1 MDFWAKQEQAQRYT
15 FVLTVLF
22 LLAVFFTI
30 FLMNVVVGVLLFAF
44 HKAGSVFIHQF
55 SLIIVLGMSS
65 VILLG
70 SAVEWLRLREGG
82 RALAA
87 RLNARRIFIDATVP
101 EEQLLRN
108 VVEEL
113 SIASGVPAPALYV
126 LDDELG
132 VNAFVAGYMAYDR
145 VLVVTWGMLQ
155 TLDRQELQ
163 GVIAHEYSHI
173 RQGDTAL
180 NLKLMALL
188 SGLLS
193 IGMLGSWVAQ
203 SGFSLQ
209 RNFRQERYADAPFI
223 VVGGMIWLIGSVG
236 VLMARL
242 IKFAILRQREY
253 FADAA
258 SVQFTRSPGVL
269 QALLR
274 IRAHH
279 VGTQLH
285 GVYTEAISHFCFAQA
300 LSQSSWFS
308 THPDIDDR
316 ILAINPAAL
325 RRALAQDRILAKKQS
340 SALLDEADMQEDILV
355 PAKDQEPIEWQPPEP
370 LPKIRLN
377 PVSVGA
383 KDAIKPLNPE
393 MRMGMTRPD
402 VIKRALSTPTGCRE
416 LLAAVLALRQQVGCE
431 PEQQQI
437 SRAIVEA
444 LANMDPRVYFSI
456 FLQAVDRL
464 GELPASASRQLLT
477 RLADIIQSDNH
488 IGLMDVLLLEHV
500 KAKLKQLPPV
510 VPVAMENCATAIA
523 QLVEA
528 LLHVQRLHPEQID
541 KARERVLRT
550 ILTRRQIEALDL
562 PQIIE
567 AEINLGQV
575 LHQLSGLLRREKMNV
590 LAVAET
596 CLWVDTHMTQEEQDV
611 LDLLY
616 WRLGFEAKTMVDHK
630 AQLMS
635 LEV

>member
-1 MDFWAKQEQAQRYT
+1 MDFWAKQEQAKRYT
-15 FVLTVLF
+15 LVLSTLF
-22 LLAVFFTI
+22 LLAIFFTI
-30 FLMNVVVGVLLFAF
+30 FMMNAVAGIFLLVFD
-44 HKAGSVFIHQF
+44 KADSVFIHQYSPSILF
-55 SLIIVLGMSS
+55 GMLGI
-65 VILLG
+65 ILLG
-70 SAVEWLRLREGG
+70 SCLEWFRLREGG

-101 EEQLLRN
+101 EEQLLKN

-155 TLDRQELQ
+155 TLDRHELQ

-193 IGMLGSWVAQ
+193 ISMIGSWVAQ
-203 SGFSLQ
+203 SGFSFQQ
-209 RNFRQERYADAPFI
+209 RSRRERYIDGPFI
-223 VVGGMIWLIGSVG
+223 IVGGLIWLIGSVG
-236 VLMARL
+236 VLMVRL

-258 SVQFTRSPGVL
+258 SVQFTRSYGVL

-285 GVYTEAISHFCFAQA
+285 GVYTESISHFCFAQA
-300 LSQSSWFS
+300 LNQKSWFS
-308 THPDIDDR
+308 THPELDDR
-316 ILAINPAAL
+316 ILAINPASL
-325 RRALAQDRILAKKQS
+325 RRALVQDRILARKQHQ
-340 SALLDEADMQEDILV
+340 LDDVEEQEDILL
-355 PAKDQEPIEWQPPEP
+355 PAKDQEPIEWQAPVP
-370 LPKIRLN
+370 LPRIRLN
-377 PVSVGA
+377 PVSVGV
-383 KDAIKPLNPE
+383 KDAIKPLHPE
-393 MRMGMTRPD
+393 LRMTMARPD
-402 VIKRALSTPTGCRE
+402 VLKRALSTPTGCRE
-416 LLAAVLALRQQVGCE
+416 LLAAILALRQQVSCE
-431 PEQQQI
+431 PEKQQI

-444 LANMDPRVYFSI
+444 LAKMDPRVYFSI
-456 FLQAVDRL
+456 FLQAVERL
-464 GELPASASRQLLT
+464 GELPASVSRQLLT
-477 RLADIIQSDNH
+477 RLADIIQLDNH

-500 KAKLKQLPPV
+500 KAKLNQLPPII
-510 VPVAMENCATAIA
+510 PVSLESCTIAIV

-541 KARERVLRT
+541 MARMRVLQT
-550 ILTRRQIEALDL
+550 ILTRQQLERLDL
-562 PQIIE
+562 QQVIDG
-567 AEINLGQV
+567 EINLGQV
-575 LHQLSGLLRREKMNV
+575 LQQLSGLLRREKMNV

-616 WRLGFEAKTMVDHK
+616 WRLGFEAKSMVDHK
-630 AQLMS
+630 AQLLS

>member
-1 MDFWAKQEQAQRYT
+1 MDFWARQEQAKRYT
-15 FVLTVLF
+15 LLLGMLF
-22 LLAVFFTI
+22 LLAVVLTI
-30 FLMNVVVGVLLFAF
+30 FLMNMVVGVFLFVFRGAY
-44 HKAGSVFIHQF
+44 SVFIHEY
-55 SLIIVLGMSS
+55 SLIILLAMLA

-70 SAVEWLRLREGG
+70 SCIEWFRLREGG

-101 EEQLLRN
+101 EEQLLKN

-126 LDDELG
+126 LDDEQG

-155 TLDRQELQ
+155 TLDRYELQ

-180 NLKLMALL
+180 NLRLMALL

-193 IGMLGSWVAQ
+193 ISMLGSWIAQ
-203 SGFSLQ
+203 TGFAFDRSLK
-209 RNFRQERYADAPFI
+209 RERYVDGPFI
-223 VVGGMIWLIGSVG
+223 ILGGLIWLIGSTG

-258 SVQFTRSPGVL
+258 SVQFTRSYGVL

-285 GVYTEAISHFCFAQA
+285 GVYTESISHFCFAQA
-300 LSQSSWFS
+300 LNQKSWFS
-308 THPDIDDR
+308 THPDLDDR
-316 ILAINPAAL
+316 ILEINPAAL
-325 RRALAQDRILAKKQS
+325 RRALVQDRILARKLSPQ
-340 SALLDEADMQEDILV
+340 DEEDIAQEDLLL
-355 PAKDQEPIEWQPPEP
+355 PAKDQEPIEWQAPAP
-370 LPKIRLN
+370 LPRIRLN
-377 PVSVGA
+377 PVSVGG
-383 KDAIKPLNPE
+383 KDAVKPLNPE
-393 MRMGMTRPD
+393 LRMTMARPD

-416 LLAAVLALRQQVGCE
+416 LLAAILALRQQVSCE

-437 SRAIVEA
+437 SRAIVEG
-444 LANMDPRVYFSI
+444 LAKIDSRLYFSI
-456 FLQAVDRL
+456 FLQAVERL
-464 GELPASASRQLLT
+464 GELPASVSRQLLT
-477 RLADIIQSDNH
+477 RLADIIQLDQH

-500 KAKLKQLPPV
+500 KAKLDQLPPV
-510 VPVAMENCATAIA
+510 VPVAMENCAVAIA
-523 QLVEA
+523 RLVEA

-541 KARERVLRT
+541 MARARVLKT
-550 ILTRRQIEALDL
+550 ILSRQQLESLDL
-562 PQIIE
+562 QEVIDG
-567 AEINLGQV
+567 EINLGQV
-575 LHQLSGLLRREKMNV
+575 LQQLSGLLRREKMNV

-616 WRLGFEAKTMVDHK
+616 WRLGFEAKSMVDHK

>member
-1 MDFWAKQEQAQRYT
+1 MDFWTRQEQAKRYT
-15 FVLTVLF
+15 FILSVLF
-22 LLAVFFTI
+22 LLAVFFTVL
-30 FLMNVVVGVLLFAF
+30 LMDVVVGIFLFVF
-44 HKAGSVFIHQF
+44 RDNPSVFFHEY
-55 SLIIVLGMSS
+55 SLIITLVMLCIVVLGSC
-65 VILLG
+65 I
-70 SAVEWLRLREGG
+70 EWFRLREGG

-101 EEQLLRN
+101 EEQLLRQ

-155 TLDRQELQ
+155 TLDRYELQ

-188 SGLLS
+188 SGLLGIS
-193 IGMLGSWVAQ
+193 MLGSWVAQ

-209 RNFRQERYADAPFI
+209 RNFRHERYADAPFI
-223 VVGGMIWLIGSVG
+223 VAGGLIWLIGCTG

-258 SVQFTRSPGVL
+258 SVQFTRSYGVL

-285 GVYTEAISHFCFAQA
+285 GVYTESISHFCFAQA
-300 LSQSSWFS
+300 LSQNSWFS

-316 ILAINPAAL
+316 ILSINPAAL
-325 RRALAQDRILAKKQS
+325 RRALVQDRIMARKQ
-340 SALLDEADMQEDILV
+340 AVPDEVRAQEDILLPV
-355 PAKDQEPIEWQPPEP
+355 KDQEPIEWQPPEP

-377 PVSVGA
+377 PVSVGT
-383 KDAIKPLNPE
+383 KDAIKPLNPQL
-393 MRMGMTRPD
+393 RLGMTRPD

-416 LLAAVLALRQQVGCE
+416 LLAAILALRQQVSCE

-444 LANMDPRVYFSI
+444 LAKMDPRVYFSI
-456 FLQAVDRL
+456 FLQAVERL

-500 KAKLKQLPPV
+500 KARLNQLPPV
-510 VPVAMENCATAIA
+510 VPVAMDKCANAIA

-541 KARERVLRT
+541 MARERVLRT
-550 ILTRRQIEALDL
+550 ILSRQQLEDL
-562 PQIIE
+562 ELQEIMDG
-567 AEINLGQV
+567 EINLGQV
-575 LHQLSGLLRREKMNV
+575 LQQLSGLLRREKMNV

-616 WRLGFEAKTMVDHK
+616 WRLGFEAKSMVDHK

>member
-1 MDFWAKQEQAQRYT
+1 MDFWAKQEQAKRYT
-15 FVLTVLF
+15 FVLSILF
-22 LLAVFFTI
+22 LLAIVFTI
-30 FLMNVVVGVLLFAF
+30 FMMNVVVGIFLFVFSNAS
-44 HKAGSVFIHQF
+44 SVFIHQY
-55 SLIIVLGMSS
+55 SLAILLGMLGI
-65 VILLG
+65 ILLG
-70 SAVEWLRLREGG
+70 SSIEWLRLREGG
-82 RALAA
+82 RSLAT

-101 EEQLLRN
+101 EEQLLKN

-155 TLDRQELQ
+155 TLDRHELQ

-180 NLKLMALL
+180 NLRLMALL

-193 IGMLGSWVAQ
+193 ISMLGSWVAQ
-203 SGFSLQ
+203 SGFLFQQ
-209 RNFRQERYADAPFI
+209 RFKRERYIDGPFI
-223 VVGGMIWLIGSVG
+223 IVGGLIWLIGSVG
-236 VLMARL
+236 VLMVRL

-258 SVQFTRSPGVL
+258 SVQFTRSYGVL

-300 LSQSSWFS
+300 LNQKSWFS
-308 THPDIDDR
+308 THPELDDR

-325 RRALAQDRILAKKQS
+325 RRALVQDRILARKQS
-340 SALLDEADMQEDILV
+340 MLDDVDEQEDILL
-355 PAKDQEPIEWQPPEP
+355 PAKDQEPIEWQAPVP
-370 LPKIRLN
+370 LPRIRLN
-377 PVSVGA
+377 PVSIGV

-393 MRMGMTRPD
+393 LRMTMARPD
-402 VIKRALSTPTGCRE
+402 VLKRALSTSTGCRE
-416 LLAAVLALRQQVGCE
+416 LLAAILALRQQVSCE
-431 PEQQQI
+431 PEKQHI

-444 LANMDPRVYFSI
+444 LAKMDPRVHFSI
-456 FLQAVDRL
+456 FLQAVERL
-464 GELPASASRQLLT
+464 GELPASVSRQLLT
-477 RLADIIQSDNH
+477 RLADIIQLDDH

-500 KAKLKQLPPV
+500 KAKLNQQSPI
-510 VPVAMENCATAIA
+510 VPVSMGNCAIAIA

-541 KARERVLRT
+541 MARMRVLQT
-550 ILTRRQIEALDL
+550 ILTRQQLESLNL
-562 PQIIE
+562 EEIIGG
-567 AEINLGQV
+567 EINLGQV

-616 WRLGFEAKTMVDHK
+616 WRLGFEAKSMVDHK